1 MTAPRPAVLPDH
13 VPDPVS
19 VAVSVPGHP
28 HPASPP
34 PSPSPSPSAA
44 PRVLAGPLR
53 VLAAARWPDRPG
65 DELPAIA
72 GFVESSFSP
81 LVAETAER
89 CLRTRYGPPPA
100 AGAPRTALLLASPSG
115 DTGTAD
121 ALARATAAGE
131 RVAPLL
137 FFQSNPN
144 AVLGHLA
151 ARWQLDGPVVA
162 LGPGFQEERELHE
175 RAALLIEDG
184 DAEQVLAITAVQGP
198 PDRATAVL
206 LAP

>member
-1 MTAPRPAVLPDH
+1 MTAPSSELPLH
-13 VPDPVS
+13 APPV
-19 VAVSVPGHP
+19 
-28 HPASPP
+28 
-34 PSPSPSPSAA
+34 AA
-44 PRVLAGPLR
+44 PRVLDGPLR
-53 VLAAARWPDRPG
+53 VLAEAAWPDRPD
-65 DELPAIA
+65 DELPPIA

-89 CLRTRYGPPPA
+89 CLRRRYGPPPA
-100 AGAPRTALLLASPSG
+100 AGAPRTALLLASPTG

-121 ALARATAAGE
+121 ALGRATGTGR

-162 LGPGFQEERELHE
+162 LGPGFEDPDRLHE
-175 RAALLIEDG
+175 QARLLIEDG
-184 DAEQVLAITAVQGP
+184 DADQVLAITAVQGP
-198 PDRATAVL
+198 PDHATAVL

>member
-1 MTAPRPAVLPDH
+1 MITTSDDTPR
-13 VPDPVS
+13 
-19 VAVSVPGHP
+19 
-28 HPASPP
+28 
-34 PSPSPSPSAA
+34 
-44 PRVLAGPLR
+44 LATRELTGPLR
-53 VLAAARWPDRPG
+53 VLASAAWPERP
-65 DELPAIA
+65 DDQLPSIA
-72 GFVESSFSP
+72 GFVESSFNP

-89 CLRTRYGPPPA
+89 CLRRHYGPPPA
-100 AGAPRTALLLASPSG
+100 LGAPRTALLLASPTG

-121 ALARATAAGE
+121 ALDRATTTGR

-144 AVLGHLA
+144 AVLGHLS

-162 LGPGFQEERELHE
+162 LGPGFDTESELHD
-175 RAALLIEDG
+175 RARLLIEDG
-184 DAEQVLAITAVQGP
+184 DAEQVLLITAAQGP

>member
-1 MTAPRPAVLPDH
+1 MTAPRPDLTALSTELP
-13 VPDPVS
+13 
-19 VAVSVPGHP
+19 A
-28 HPASPP
+28 APP
-34 PSPSPSPSAA
+34 PSELP
-44 PRVLAGPLR
+44 PRLLDGPLR
-53 VLAAARWPDRPG
+53 VLAAARWPERP
-65 DELPAIA
+65 DDALPPIA

-89 CLRTRYGPPPA
+89 CLRRHYGPPPA
-100 AGAPRTALLLASPSG
+100 AGAPRTALLLASPTG

-121 ALARATAAGE
+121 ALSLATGTGR

-162 LGPGFQEERELHE
+162 LGPGFEDEAELHTQA
-175 RAALLIEDG
+175 RLLIEDG
-184 DAEQVLAITAVQGP
+184 DADQVLAVTAVQGP

>member
-1 MTAPRPAVLPDH
+1 MTAPTSVPALVTDPAPSAPP
-13 VPDPVS
+13 VPDVGP
-19 VAVSVPGHP
+19 VAV
-28 HPASPP
+28 
-34 PSPSPSPSAA
+34 
-44 PRVLAGPLR
+44 PRLLAGPLR
-53 VLAAARWPDRPG
+53 VLARARWPERPA

-72 GFVESSFSP
+72 GFVESAFSP

-89 CLRTRYGPPPA
+89 CLRAHHGPPPA

-121 ALARATAAGE
+121 ALARATANGQ

-162 LGPGFQEERELHE
+162 LGPGFDDERELHD

-184 DAEQVLAITAVQGP
+184 DAEQVLVVTAVQGP
-198 PDRATAVL
+198 PDHATAVL

>member
-1 MTAPRPAVLPDH
+1 MTAPRPAPAPR
-13 VPDPVS
+13 PDP
-19 VAVSVPGHP
+19 A
-28 HPASPP
+28 PATLPAAAPPSTPP
-34 PSPSPSPSAA
+34 P
-44 PRVLAGPLR
+44 RLLDGPLR
-53 VLAAARWPDRPG
+53 VLAAARWPERP
-65 DELPAIA
+65 DDALPPIA

-89 CLRTRYGPPPA
+89 CLRRHYGPPPA
-100 AGAPRTALLLASPSG
+100 AGAPRTALLLASPTG

-121 ALARATAAGE
+121 ALARATGTGR

-162 LGPGFQEERELHE
+162 LGPGFEDEAELHE
-175 RAALLIEDG
+175 QAKLLIEDG
-184 DAEQVLAITAVQGP
+184 DADQVLAITAAQGP